1 MSSLSEGLNDC
12 LLSPNESGF
21 DPALLVP
28 LLRLLAKGEPV
39 PVTELARAAGRSE
52 QATRA
57 ALAATPETEYDEEDR
72 IVGHG
77 LTLRPTRHRFTVN
90 GEELYT
96 WCALDT
102 LMFPVVIDSAAV
114 IESISP
120 TGGGTVRVT
129 ATPAGVTVAE
139 PATAVVTG
147 QPGGPELDPLVVL
160 QPGALLHLAR
170 GRPAVAGGP
179 PGRRGSPGGGCLP
192 AGERP
197 RRHHARPGRLRSR
210 THDGRPGEMALL
222 LTAAGST
229 RRPSAHS

>member
-139 PATAVVTG
+139 PATAVVSLVNPEDLSSIRSSFCNQVHYFTSPEDA
-147 QPGGPELDPLVVL
+147 QPWLEAHPGGEVLPVADAYRLAKDLAATMLDQVDSGVAPTMD
-160 QPGALLHLAR
+160 ALAKWH
-170 GRPAVAGGP
+170 
-179 PGRRGSPGGGCLP
+179 CC
-192 AGERP
+192 
-197 RRHHARPGRLRSR
+197 
-210 THDGRPGEMALL
+210 
-222 LTAAGST
+222 
-229 RRPSAHS
+229 